1 MLILFKKELTILFRS
16 KKRIKKIID
25 INPEEENKEKSKKL

>member
-1 MLILFKKELTILFRS
+1 MLPSQELEQE
-16 KKRIKKIID
+16 KDIKKIID